1 MTENKRFTFDGRD
14 CFDNGEFW
22 LDLSLPTYSNVKEIC
37 KMLNELHDE
46 NIELHIQLD
55 FLKDE
60 NKHMKSVLR
69 KNRELEERNNR
80 QYERLS
86 QLYDLIEKQDWES
99 LTGIIQELEEAEEQL
114 QKEWGTYGDV
124 E

>member
-1 MTENKRFTFDGRD
+1 MTEKRFWCLEEYEGETSPIVDKKYAPT
-14 CFDNGEFW
+14 NGW
-22 LDLSLPTYSNVKEIC
+22 LCNK
-37 KMLNELHDE
+37 LNELNDE

-60 NKHMKSVLR
+60 NKHMKSVLK

-80 QYERLS
+80 QYERLG

-114 QKEWGTYGDV
+114 QKEWGAYGDV

>member
-80 QYERLS
+80 QYEQLS

>member
-1 MTENKRFTFDGRD
+1 MTENKRFTNT
-14 CFDNGEFW
+14 DNGFIVDYKSEQK
-22 LDLSLPTYSNVKEIC
+22 V
-37 KMLNELHDE
+37 LNLYDVVDVL
-46 NIELHIQLD
+46 NELHIQLD

-80 QYERLS
+80 QYEQLS